1 MRLSGTYPL
10 PQFRSN
16 FQVLVSKIMRQQV
29 CGPEFIHLA
38 RSSVLIEERKRNAI
52 LLLAVVQTW
61 PEGNEPT
68 DASLMERVL
77 QRDSRAL
84 ETLYDRYAR
93 LVYSLVLRIAQQPAS
108 AEEIVQDV
116 FLQLWRSADRFQIS
130 RGPLEPWLF
139 TMARNR
145 ALDFLRLKREK
156 QRHREDSD
164 SDILPSA
171 VVRPDP
177 EGDIDRSRRAEKIR
191 ALMGSL
197 PEVQRR
203 AIELAFFEGLTH
215 SEIAA
220 STGEALGTV
229 KSWIRGGLLRLR
241 ESLGEASSR

>member
-1 MRLSGTYPL
+1 MMPFLIR
-10 PQFRSN
+10 
-16 FQVLVSKIMRQQV
+16 
-29 CGPEFIHLA
+29 GPDLIHSA

-77 QRDSRAL
+77 QHDSRAL

-93 LVYSLVLRIAQQPAS
+93 LVYSLVLRISQQPAS

-116 FLQLWRSADRFQIS
+116 FLQLWRNAKRYQPT

-139 TMARNR
+139 TVARNK

-156 QRHREDSD
+156 QRRREDSAD
-164 SDILPSA
+164 FDLPPSA
-171 VVRPDP
+171 VVHPDP
-177 EGDIDRSRRAEKIR
+177 EGAMDQSRRAEKVR
-191 ALMGSL
+191 ALMNSL
-197 PEVQRR
+197 PAPQRR
-203 AIELAFFEGLTH
+203 AIELAFFEGMTH
-215 SEIAA
+215 SEISAA
-220 STGEALGTV
+220 IGEPLGTV

-241 ESLGEASSR
+241 ESLEEARS